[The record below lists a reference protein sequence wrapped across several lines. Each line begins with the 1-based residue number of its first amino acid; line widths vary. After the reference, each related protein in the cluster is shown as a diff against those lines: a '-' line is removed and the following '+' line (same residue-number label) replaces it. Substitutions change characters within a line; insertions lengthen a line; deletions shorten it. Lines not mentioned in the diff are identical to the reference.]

1 MIPKERISRVIFE
14 YAAKI
19 GAAQDLDA
27 LLVLN
32 AGMARDLVG
41 ADRCSLWLVDAKNNR
56 LWTKVAHGVAELH
69 IPIGQGLVGA
79 CVAQDRSILVN
90 DTSKDE
96 RFLKSVDVESG
107 YVTKSVLTPPHARDG
122 READGR
128 PSGPE
133 QTGWIF
139 S

>member
-1 MIPKERISRVIFE
+1 MSNQSARPEAVGKDRISQVIFE

-41 ADRCSLWLVDAKNNR
+41 ADRCSIWLVDAKNGH
-56 LWTKVAHGVAELH
+56 LWTKVAHGVEELH
-69 IPIGQGLVGA
+69 IPVGQGLVSA
-79 CVAQDRSILVN
+79 CVTRNEVILVN
-90 DTSKDE
+90 DTSQDE

-107 YVTKSVLTPPHARDG
+107 YVTKSV
-122 READGR
+122 
-128 PSGPE
+128 
-133 QTGWIF
+133 
-139 S
+139 